1 MQDVIRCRWSGG
13 VLLPVGYYGQKAAAE
28 MMAEGDTVLVTI
40 DHPRSMNSHRHQ
52 WAEIKSAWHHL
63 PEAVQML
70 PWAATPET
78 LRKHALIVTGY
89 RQTETV
95 DAGSKAAAERVATL
109 LSRHATAAHGYAI
122 TQARG
127 PVVTCWTPE
136 SQSLRAM
143 GGKRFQESK
152 TAVLNWIADQIGTTA
167 EQLRSEAA

>member
-1 MQDVIRCRWSGG
+1 MDMIRCRFSGG
-13 VLLPVGYYGQKAAAE
+13 VLIPVGHYGAKAARE
-28 MMAEGDTVLVTI
+28 LMSEGDTVLVSI
-40 DHPRSMNSHRHQ
+40 DHPRSQATHRHQ
-52 WAEIKSAWHHL
+52 WAEIRDAWQHL
-63 PEAVQML
+63 PESVQMM

-95 DAGSKAAAERVATL
+95 DAGSKAAAERVAAL

-136 SQSLRAM
+136 SQSMRAM

-152 TAVLNWIADQIGTTA
+152 TAVLDWIAQQIGTTP
-167 EQLRSEAA
+167 EQLRSNAA

>member
-1 MQDVIRCRWSGG
+1 MQDMIRCRWQGA
-13 VLLPVGYYGQKAAAE
+13 VLIPVGHYALKAAGE

-52 WAEIKSAWHHL
+52 WAEIKGAWHHL
-63 PEAVQML
+63 PEAVQMQ

-89 RQTETV
+89 RNVETV
-95 DAGSKAAAERVATL
+95 DAGTKAAAERVAAL

-127 PVVTCWTPE
+127 PVVTCWTPK
-136 SQSLRAM
+136 SQSVRAM
-143 GGKRFQESK
+143 GGTEFQESK

-167 EQLRSEAA
+167 DELVRAA